1 MNKVIPN
8 LPNEIVDKIF
18 KEFCGY
24 AGYRISKTGK
34 VFVWKK
40 IKMDDFRYPLFKIR
54 QKAVRFEENR
64 DWFRHDIFF
73 KLSWEPQHWMRMVYT
88 YIFTGNDFD
97 ISFINYVFTKSV
109 VGLTYSQAGQRIEH
123 SGNYEVRCPLS
134 DIYKKNDNYNKAF
147 EKSTKRMPKLLGKK
161 PKKVDGYS
169 LTKPYNPGN
178 RIKL

>member
-1 MNKVIPN
+1 MALRLYSYQIMNKVIPS

-40 IKMDDFRYPLFKIR
+40 IKMDDFRYTLFKIR
-54 QKAVRFEENR
+54 QKALRF
-64 DWFRHDIFF
+64 
-73 KLSWEPQHWMRMVYT
+73 
-88 YIFTGNDFD
+88 
-97 ISFINYVFTKSV
+97 
-109 VGLTYSQAGQRIEH
+109 GQRIEH
-123 SGNYEVRCPLS
+123 PGNYEVRCPLS

-147 EKSTKRMPKLLGKK
+147 EKSTKRMPKLLGNK